1 MTTPLPEAKAAERA
15 ALEAIQ
21 AREPYRLQRPKPADP
36 DDLAKRIGI
45 AFLDPNR
52 PAAYFRLH
60 TADTLVE
67 EVLHDGTVIRLDAA
81 EPFRDADDKR
91 ALWVD
96 LVKARYPWNKAQV
109 EITAAFGVGPECV
122 GFGGSK
128 ETHAL
133 SAQRL
138 SIRGGT
144 KEQAEAF
151 AHPQLA
157 LRPVGYGNGAMG
169 PSAIFG
175 NRFTVVL
182 RTERHDLDASTMA
195 AGFRLPF
202 WNTFGKQRFG
212 ARLNAQRFGQK
223 ILQDDLE
230 GALKLFFADVGPLE
244 IPVFADV
251 RRELAPAFGNWEKM
265 RTGFGRFPHTFRE
278 EIALLDALIEKP
290 DDFRHALARIP
301 DQVRAWANAY
311 GSYLVNRR
319 LSAMAKGSVR
329 PTREIDPPLPQD
341 GPKPE
346 YLSMM
351 EVDGTTGYAAA
362 FRRWKLPFMDQSIPA
377 KIHAKDV
384 AWKTTPEGG
393 VLRFTLPRGAYETAC
408 LGQRF
413 RLYEQLPVPGWVLDT
428 PADPLQTL
436 GHGSLE
442 ALRGQFPAAFAD
454 EA

>member
-1 MTTPLPEAKAAERA
+1 MSSSLPEAKAAERA

-45 AFLDPNR
+45 AFLDATR
-52 PAAYFRLH
+52 PAAYFRLQ
-60 TADTLVE
+60 TGDTLVE

-91 ALWVD
+91 TLWAD
-96 LVKARYPWNKAQV
+96 LVKARYPWGKAQA
-109 EITAAFGVGPECV
+109 EIAASFGVGPEFV
-122 GFGGSK
+122 GYGGSK
-128 ETHAL
+128 ETHAVT
-133 SAQRL
+133 AQRL

-182 RTERHDLDASTMA
+182 RTERHDLDASSMA
-195 AGFRLPF
+195 ASFRMPF

-212 ARLNAQRFGQK
+212 GRLNAHRFGQK

-251 RRELAPAFGNWEKM
+251 RRELAPAFGNWDKM
-265 RTGFGRFPHTFRE
+265 RNGFARFPHTFRE
-278 EIALLDALIEKP
+278 ELSLLDALLEKP
-290 DDFRHALARIP
+290 GDYRHALGRIP
-301 DQVRAWANAY
+301 DQVRAWVNAY

-319 LSAMAKGSVR
+319 ISAMAKGSIR
-329 PTREIDPPLPQD
+329 PTREIDPPLPED
-341 GPKPE
+341 GPTPE

-351 EVDGTTGYAAA
+351 EVDGTTNYTSA
-362 FRRWKLPFMDQSIPA
+362 FRRWKLSFADQSLPA

-384 AWKTTPEGG
+384 AWKSIPEGG

-408 LGQRF
+408 LGQRLK
-413 RLYEQLPVPGWVLDT
+413 LYEQLPVPAWVLDA
-428 PADPLQTL
+428 PVDPLLAL
-436 GHGSLE
+436 GQGSAE
-442 ALRGQFPAAFAD
+442 ALRGQFPEAFTDNA
-454 EA
+454 